1 MKKVRVYELAK
12 ELNLESKTLV
22 DFLVELGADI
32 KNHMSTVES
41 DIAEMVREHFLESD
55 DELVES
61 DEEIEA
67 KKIKKRK
74 KHSKR
79 DEDPEFEDKKIEKI
93 AKNGKG
99 KVKTKGRTKGKNS
112 AAVERQL
119 KPKLWSFPIPL
130 Q

>member
-79 DEDPEFEDKKIEKI
+79 DEDPEFKDKKIEKI
-93 AKNGKG
+93 AKN
-99 KVKTKGRTKGKNS
+99 
-112 AAVERQL
+112 
-119 KPKLWSFPIPL
+119 
-130 Q
+130 